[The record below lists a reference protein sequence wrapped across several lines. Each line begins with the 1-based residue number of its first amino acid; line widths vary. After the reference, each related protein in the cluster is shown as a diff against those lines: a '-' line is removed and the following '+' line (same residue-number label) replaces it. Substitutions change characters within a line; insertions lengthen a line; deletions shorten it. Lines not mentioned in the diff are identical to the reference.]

1 MPENKKLFTK
11 EAYQDLVDDLEY
23 LKTVRSREVA
33 EKLKEA
39 RSFGDLS
46 ENAEYDAAKDEQA
59 ALESEIKEKEYQ
71 LSIAVIVN
79 ESDINENE
87 VNLGSR
93 VVLKDRSDGSLET
106 YIIDSS
112 SKSDPE
118 NGIISDESP
127 VGKAAMHSKA
137 GDVFD
142 VNTPMGIVEFEVM
155 EVSRETKGRK

>member
-127 VGKAAMHSKA
+127 VGKAAMHSKV